1 MFMVFCPTP
10 LRVSAIGVKSK
21 LYKHEPINPP
31 KIRSEFELSEISS
44 LLWKVRI
51 TCISPKTIDTFVP
64 RD

>member
-21 LYKHEPINPP
+21 PYKHEPINPP

-44 LLWKVRI
+44 LL
-51 TCISPKTIDTFVP
+51 
-64 RD
+64 